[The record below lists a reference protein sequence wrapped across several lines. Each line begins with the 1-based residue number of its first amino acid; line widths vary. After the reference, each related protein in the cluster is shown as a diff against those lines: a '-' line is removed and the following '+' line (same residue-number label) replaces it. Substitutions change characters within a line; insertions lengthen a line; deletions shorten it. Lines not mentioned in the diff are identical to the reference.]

1 MSLLAEEKNSNLTES
16 ENQDGKTETGS
27 TQRETPSIEVLKT
40 IFEEID
46 INKDETLQKSQA
58 ERKLRW

>member
-16 ENQDGKTETGS
+16 ENQDGKTETSS

-46 INKDETLQKSQA
+46 ITKDETLQKAS
-58 ERKLRW
+58 